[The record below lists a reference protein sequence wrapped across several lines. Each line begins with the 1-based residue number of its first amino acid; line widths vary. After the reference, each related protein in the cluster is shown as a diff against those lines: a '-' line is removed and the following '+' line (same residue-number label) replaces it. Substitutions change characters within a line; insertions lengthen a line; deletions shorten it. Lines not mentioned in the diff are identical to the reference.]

1 MFWECPFSTQIQIRK
16 IDNRMESNNK
26 LSKISIVFI
35 IIPTL
40 LYWYWES
47 IASGNIRIDLLLI
60 YPALFTVYVASLWKR
75 YRYYSVLISTLI
87 MVVNI
92 VFFIFSYDLF
102 GKYPG

>member
-1 MFWECPFSTQIQIRK
+1 VFWECPFSTQIQIRK

>member
-92 VFFIFSYDLF
+92 VFFIFSYYLF

>member
-1 MFWECPFSTQIQIRK
+1 
-16 IDNRMESNNK
+16 MESNNK

-92 VFFIFSYDLF
+92 VFFIFSYILF